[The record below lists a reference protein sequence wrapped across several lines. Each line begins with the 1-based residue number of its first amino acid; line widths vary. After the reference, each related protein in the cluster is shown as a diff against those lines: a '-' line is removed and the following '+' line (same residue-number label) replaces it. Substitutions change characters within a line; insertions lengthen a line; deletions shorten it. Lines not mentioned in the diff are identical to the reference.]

1 MNMSEKKPSFSIVIA
16 VRDQADDLSANLPTL
31 LGQSY
36 DDYEI
41 IVVDESSTDDS
52 GDFLKQQ
59 KAENDRLYTT
69 FIPTYQFQRNRRR
82 LAYSIGVKAS
92 KNEWIIFADIATPS
106 ISEHWLEEL
115 SEFTCLP
122 WTLLLGYVNKKTGD
136 VRLKTYEDIEKA
148 RQIITKAERRR
159 ENESHYGWIQHLQPN
174 TNYDFIVVRADQAH
188 ELLRFFI
195 VSPKLQVSKEH

>member
-1 MNMSEKKPSFSIVIA
+1 MSEKKPSFSIVIA

-115 SEFTCLP
+115 SEFTGQP

-159 ENESHYGWIQHLQPN
+159 ENESHHGWIQHLQPN

-195 VSPKLQVSKEH
+195 VSPKLQVPKEH

>member
-159 ENESHYGWIQHLQPN
+159 ENESHHGWIQHLQPN

-195 VSPKLQVSKEH
+195 VSPKLQVPKEH

>member
-115 SEFTCLP
+115 SEFTCQP

-159 ENESHYGWIQHLQPN
+159 ENESHHGWIQHLQPN

-195 VSPKLQVSKEH
+195 VSPKLQVPKEH